1 MRISSHGRAR
11 IAPYWIAAPRSPA
24 VADTAALVI
33 LSTAVFAG
41 ALVSGFAGF
50 AFSAVAGA
58 LLLHVLPPAEVI
70 PLMMICSIA
79 VQTTSLLVLRRSM
92 NWQGIAI
99 FLAGGALGIP
109 LALVLLQHA
118 GTQTFRVGF
127 GAFLALYS
135 AYMLFR
141 PAAAYVREIGNWV
154 SDGAVGFAGGLVG
167 GLTAMPG
174 AVPTMWCDLQG
185 MPKEAQ
191 RGLVQPF
198 IAVMQLFA
206 LGLMLWRHA
215 LPPQL
220 LVDTALSL
228 PALALGTAAGLIM
241 FGRMSDAWFRRAI
254 LAVLFVAG
262 LALAL

>member
-1 MRISSHGRAR
+1 MPAHGSR
-11 IAPYWIAAPRSPA
+11 A
-24 VADTAALVI
+24 VADTAAILF

-50 AFSAVAGA
+50 AFSAVAGG
-58 LLLHVLPPAEVI
+58 LLLHVLPPAEAI
-70 PLMMICSIA
+70 PLMMMCSVV
-79 VQTTSLLVLRRSM
+79 VQTTSLVVLRRSM
-92 NWQGIAI
+92 NWQGSAI
-99 FLAGGALGIP
+99 YLAGGALGIP
-109 LALVLLQHA
+109 LALLLLQHA
-118 GTQTFRVGF
+118 GAQTFRVGF

-135 AYMLFR
+135 LYMLFR
-141 PAAAYVREIGNWV
+141 PAAAYLSRIGHWLY
-154 SDGAVGFAGGLVG
+154 DAGIGFAGGLVG

-185 MPKEAQ
+185 MPKDAQ

-215 LPPQL
+215 LPAHL
-220 LVDTALSL
+220 LVDTAASL
-228 PALALGTAAGLIM
+228 PALAAGTAIGLAM
-241 FGRMSDAWFRRAI
+241 FGRMSDAWFRRGV

-262 LALAL
+262 LALAI

>member
-1 MRISSHGRAR
+1 VVDIV
-11 IAPYWIAAPRSPA
+11 AP
-24 VADTAALVI
+24 LI

-58 LLLHVLPPAEVI
+58 LLLHVLPPSEAV

-79 VQTTSLLVLRRSM
+79 VQTTSLVVLRRSM
-92 NWQGIAI
+92 NWQGSAV

-109 LALVLLQHA
+109 LALTLLQHT
-118 GTQTFRVGF
+118 GTQTFRMGF

-135 AYMLFR
+135 TYMLFR
-141 PAAAYVREIGNWV
+141 PAAAYLSEIGHWLY
-154 SDGAVGFAGGLVG
+154 DAAVGFAGGLVG

-185 MPKEAQ
+185 ISKDAQ

-215 LPPQL
+215 LPAHL
-220 LVDTALSL
+220 LIDTAVSL
-228 PALALGTAAGLIM
+228 PALAAGTAAGLAM
-241 FGRMSDAWFRRAI
+241 FGRISDAWFRRAI
-254 LAVLFVAG
+254 LAVLFIAG
-262 LALAL
+262 VALAI

>member
-1 MRISSHGRAR
+1 MT
-11 IAPYWIAAPRSPA
+11 
-24 VADTAALVI
+24 DTGAILV
-33 LSTAVFAG
+33 LSVGVFAG

-58 LLLHVLPPAEVI
+58 LLLHILPPREAV
-70 PLMMICSIA
+70 PLMMMCSIVPQA
-79 VQTTSLLVLRRSM
+79 TSLIVLRRNM
-92 NWQGIAI
+92 NWRGSAI
-99 FLAGGALGIP
+99 FLAGGAIGIP
-109 LALVLLQHA
+109 LALVLLQHTGA
-118 GTQTFRVGF
+118 QAFRMGF
-127 GAFLALYS
+127 GVFLALYS

-141 PAAAYVREIGNWV
+141 PAAAYLRELGHWF
-154 SDGAVGFAGGLVG
+154 SDAAVGFAGGLVG

-185 MPKEAQ
+185 MPKDAQ

-206 LGLMLWRHA
+206 LGLMFWQHA
-215 LPPQL
+215 LPTQL
-220 LVDTALSL
+220 LVDTAVSL
-228 PALALGTAAGLIM
+228 PALAAGTAVGLAL

-262 LALAL
+262 LALVV